1 MMKATKSKTTKS
13 RPEKLSRPAK
23 PAAKVKSA
31 GTAKAKPVTER
42 ELNGKTLLVTGGAG
56 FIGSNFIRMM
66 LRKYDR
72 VRIVN
77 LDKLTYAG
85 NPENMA
91 DFQCDP
97 RHEFVRGDIRDAGLV
112 AGLFEHVQGVVHF
125 AAETHVDRSIVDA
138 GEFVLTDVFGT
149 YVLLEALR
157 KSPGV
162 EFFVHI
168 STDEVYGSRDAG
180 FFKETDPVNPSSPY
194 AASKVGADRM
204 VQAYHTTYGAPVLI
218 VRPSNNYGPY
228 QFPEKFIPL
237 FTTHAMEGKNLPLYG
252 KGRNV
257 RDWLHVEDNC
267 RAVELVARRGRIG
280 EAYNVGAN
288 DERMNIEVA
297 RRIVKLVGASPE
309 LIKFVPDRLGHDTR
323 YAVNINK
330 IKALGWRRE
339 VDFEDGLPATV
350 KWYMDNRG
358 WWTRIK
364 EKSVEFKSF
373 YETYYKNR
381 K

>member
-1 MMKATKSKTTKS
+1 MASKKTIRDEKKKKVRVASSAARATD
-13 RPEKLSRPAK
+13 RPLD
-23 PAAKVKSA
+23 
-31 GTAKAKPVTER
+31 
-42 ELNGKTLLVTGGAG
+42 GKTILVTGGAG

-66 LRKYDR
+66 LAKHKNI
-72 VRIVN
+72 RIIN

-91 DFQCDP
+91 DFKCDI
-97 RHEFVRGDIRDAGLV
+97 RHEFVHGDIRDAKLV
-112 AGLFEHVQGVVHF
+112 AGIFEHVQGVVHF

-149 YVLLEALR
+149 WVLLEALR
-157 KSPGV
+157 KAPQV

-168 STDEVYGSRDAG
+168 STDEVYGSRDQG
-180 FFKETDPVNPSSPY
+180 FFKETASINPSSPY

-204 VQAYHTTYGAPVLI
+204 VQAYHTTYGSPVVI

-237 FTTHAMEGKNLPLYG
+237 FTTHALEGKNLPLYG

-257 RDWLHVEDNC
+257 RDWLHVDDNC
-267 RAVELVARRGRIG
+267 RAIELVARRGVLG
-280 EAYNVGAN
+280 EAYNIGAN

-297 RRIVKLVGASPE
+297 HRIVKLVGASRD
-309 LIKFVPDRLGHDTR
+309 LIKFVPDRLGHDRR
-323 YAVNINK
+323 YAVNIKK
-330 IKALGWRRE
+330 IKALGWKRE
-339 VDFEDGLPATV
+339 VDFEDGIETTV
-350 KWYMDNRG
+350 KWYVDNRD

-364 EKSVEFKSF
+364 ERSVEFKSF
-373 YETYYKNR
+373 YEHYYKDR